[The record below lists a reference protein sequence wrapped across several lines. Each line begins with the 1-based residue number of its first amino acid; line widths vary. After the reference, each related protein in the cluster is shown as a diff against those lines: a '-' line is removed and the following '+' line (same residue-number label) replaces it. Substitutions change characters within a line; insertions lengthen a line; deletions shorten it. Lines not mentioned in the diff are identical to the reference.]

1 MRSARVADLAA
12 PHARSSCPRVVASPR
27 MMFDLTGKVAIVTG
41 GNGGIGL
48 GMARGLVGA
57 GARVVVAARN
67 RDKSLRA
74 VAELEPLGPGGA
86 LAVEVDVTDSRS
98 VAALFAEVETRCSR
112 LDILINNAGIN
123 IRKPPHEL
131 SLAEW
136 HRVLD
141 TNLTSAFLCSHAAYP
156 LLKQAGGGKV
166 INIGSIM
173 STFATSFSPVYAA
186 SKGGL
191 VQLTKACAAAWARD
205 NIQVNAVLPGWIDTE
220 LTEGTRRE
228 VPGWHDGVVRR
239 TPAGRWGTI
248 DDLRGIAVFLAA
260 PASAFVTGA
269 AITVDGG
276 YSIQG

>member
-1 MRSARVADLAA
+1 
-12 PHARSSCPRVVASPR
+12 
-27 MMFDLTGKVAIVTG
+27 MFDLTDRVAIVTG

-48 GMARGLVGA
+48 GMARGLAWA
-57 GARVVVAARN
+57 GAHVVVAGRN

-74 VAELEPLGPGGA
+74 VAELELIGRGGA
-86 LAVEVDVTDSRS
+86 LAIEVDVTDEAS
-98 VAALFAEVETRCSR
+98 VAALIAQTEARCGG

-136 HRVLD
+136 HKVLD
-141 TNLTSAFLCSHAAYP
+141 TNLTSAYLCSHAAYP
-156 LLKQAGGGKV
+156 LLKRGGHGKI
-166 INIGSIM
+166 INVGSIM
-173 STFATSFSPVYAA
+173 SMFATGFSPVYAA
-186 SKGGL
+186 SKGGI
-191 VQLTKACAAAWARD
+191 VQLTKACAAAWAHD

-220 LTEGTRRE
+220 LTEGTRRD
-228 VPGWHDGVVRR
+228 VPGWHDSVVKR
-239 TPAGRWGTI
+239 TPAGRWGAI

-260 PASAFVTGA
+260 PASDFVTGA